1 MSFHVRV
8 SLTAQADVERISDWL
23 RERSETW
30 AERWVSAFESALVA
44 VGWNGFFPW
53 SLAIFERGSG
63 ATSGETQAILR

>member
-1 MSFHVRV
+1 MSFQVRV

-44 VGWNGFFPW
+44 VGKLP
-53 SLAIFERGSG
+53 ERHAMAPE
-63 ATSGETQAILR
+63 ATRLKRDV